1 MVGKTDLGRQNTE
14 PGPLMGTQC
23 RDFQE
28 RKVDSEAQVQGPA
41 LPPTRWSPPGLL
53 ICLVDLSA
61 SPEDLLC
68 AGPCARCWGSSN
80 GQDSPCPCEAGL
92 SGHKPDQ
99 KQMSKC
105 VM

>member
-53 ICLVDLSA
+53 VCLVDLSA
-61 SPEDLLC
+61 SSEDLLC